1 MKRNRKMYEKLRESF
16 HYIFEEELLKEI
28 ELYGTFAKYESNQ
41 TIIDVNQRI
50 EFMPLL
56 LEGAI
61 KIMRED
67 EDGDELLLYY
77 LERGD
82 TCAMTL
88 TCCMGNSRSEIRAIT
103 EDYTELFFVPI
114 QKMDEWIT
122 KYKSWRNFVFES
134 YNTRLKEMLAS
145 IDSLAFKNL
154 DDRLEKYLSD
164 KVKISGNLEID
175 YTHQH
180 IAEELNSSRVVI
192 SRLLKKLEKQGKIEI
207 LRNKIRM
214 TTF

>member
-1 MKRNRKMYEKLRESF
+1 MYEKIRESF
-16 HYIFEEELLKEI
+16 HYVFEEELLKDI
-28 ELYGTFAKYESNQ
+28 ELYGNFAKFESNQ

-56 LEGAI
+56 LQGAI

-103 EDYTELFFVPI
+103 EDYTEMVFVPI

-134 YNTRLKEMLAS
+134 YNTRLKEMLTA